1 MSAHEM
7 GNARGRRALARRT
20 GGVRVGSLW
29 YSQELFSSSTWPSRE
44 SSAALSEAFS
54 GQVLAGRATSC
65 RRTARPAKSS
75 PIPAPAPAFA
85 PVSADL
91 GARRLLQQAR
101 LLRLRRRLTGGA

>member
-7 GNARGRRALARRT
+7 GNARGRRALARHT

-44 SSAALSEAFS
+44 SSAAKKCPSQASSACGENAAAPL
-54 GQVLAGRATSC
+54 LAGC
-65 RRTARPAKSS
+65 AKSS